1 MHDDD
6 EPVGRV
12 LGRRQALILLGAA
25 GATLTVAGSPAAG
38 ATQTA
43 GGPEV
48 CAPALNCVVKP
59 EQMEGPYFVDRM
71 LNRSDIRTDPATGQ
85 PSAGTAL
92 TLNFTVQA
100 VRPGQCT
107 PLPNAIVD
115 IWQCDAFGLY
125 SDIPSQGSSGRRF
138 LRGYQNTNTDGKA
151 QFITILPG
159 WYTGRT
165 LHIHIKIR
173 TIGTNGRP
181 YEFTS
186 QLYFTTAFGAAYLRT
201 QPYARKGPADT
212 TNNRDSIYL
221 RGGAQML
228 LNPTSTGAGYSADF
242 AIGLDLSNTQ
252 VGRPD

>member
-25 GATLTVAGSPAAG
+25 GATLTAAGTSVAG
-38 ATQTA
+38 ATTTTSP

-48 CAPALNCVVKP
+48 CALDCVAKP
-59 EQMEGPYFVDRM
+59 EQMEGPYFVDER
-71 LNRSDIRTDPATGQ
+71 LNRSDIRTEPGSSQ
-85 PSAGTAL
+85 PVAGTAL
-92 TLNFTVQA
+92 TLNFTVQQIRA
-100 VRPGQCT
+100 QQCT
-107 PLPNAIVD
+107 PLPSAMVD

-138 LRGYQNTNTDGKA
+138 LRGYQNTNQEGKA

-173 TIGTNGRP
+173 TTGTNGRP

-186 QLYFTTAFGAAYLRT
+186 QLYFTTEFGAAYLRT
-201 QPYARKGPADT
+201 EPYRRKGPADT
-212 TNNRDSIYL
+212 PNNRDFIYL
-221 RGGAQML
+221 RGGAQMTL
-228 LNPTSTGAGYSADF
+228 RPVAAGTGYSADF
-242 AIGLDLSNTQ
+242 AIGLDLANTQ
-252 VGRPD
+252 VGQPD

>member
-6 EPVGRV
+6 EPVGKII
-12 LGRRQALILLGAA
+12 GRREALILLGAA
-25 GATLTVAGSPAAG
+25 GATLTVAGSPVAG
-38 ATQTA
+38 ATTTSDGA
-43 GGPEV
+43 EV
-48 CAPALNCVVKP
+48 CALNCVVKP
-59 EQMEGPYFVDRM
+59 EQMEGPYFVDRR
-71 LNRSDIRTDPATGQ
+71 LNRSDIRTDPSTGQ
-85 PSAGTAL
+85 ASVGTPL
-92 TLNFTVQA
+92 TLNFTVQS

-107 PLPNAIVD
+107 PLSNAMVD

-138 LRGYQNTNTDGKA
+138 LRGYQTTGADGKV

-173 TIGTNGRP
+173 TTGTNGRP

-186 QLYFTTAFGAAYLRT
+186 QLYFTQQFGAAYLQT
-201 QPYARKGPADT
+201 EPYRRKGPADT
-212 TNNRDSIYL
+212 PNSRDFIYL
-221 RGGAQML
+221 RGGAQMTL
-228 LNPTSTGAGYSADF
+228 QPQQTGNGYSADF

-252 VGRPD
+252 VGQPD